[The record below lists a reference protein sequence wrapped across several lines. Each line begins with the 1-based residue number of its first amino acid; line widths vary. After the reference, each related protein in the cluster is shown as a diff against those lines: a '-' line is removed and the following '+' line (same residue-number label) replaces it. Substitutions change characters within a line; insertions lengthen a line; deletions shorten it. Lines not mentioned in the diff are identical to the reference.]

1 MRNLGDLRS
10 QARQTAAKQ
19 QLAKQQLAQQ
29 QELAKQ
35 HQLAQQQLA
44 EQQQLEL
51 QEKYD
56 SLVTQIINITNSTIT
71 INGQSHIICDKVT
84 VTGGNNHITTT
95 GPTGLGGEGPSGPSG
110 PSGPD
115 VITDPN
121 DLQPFA
127 GWYYRC
133 DSTQLITTVPDDL
146 TTIIVFSGYID
157 PLSDPNTNPITISN
171 NAYSLLTNAPA
182 GKPFITLGGG
192 NENGQWSKKVI
203 ANIIT
208 AITSGSFSAYAG
220 IVFDIENTNGG
231 AGNTDFEPMFAVA
244 KTAGFVVIVT
254 VSHTGGIYF
263 YIADPPG
270 LMQAFF
276 SSSNID
282 YLSPQLYGTDTTI
295 TQNDYTPS
303 NNWDGPPTVNWS
315 AWQDCKPIVI
325 PSILYA
331 SYYPDAVATFN
342 TVNNT
347 TTNTPQ
353 LTQKIPLAGFIQ
365 WNQV

>member
-71 INGQSHIICDKVT
+71 INGQSHIICDHVT

-110 PSGPD
+110 PSGPTD
-115 VITDPN
+115 PTDPN
-121 DLQPFA
+121 DPPMFT
-127 GWYYRC
+127 GWYNRT
-133 DSTQLITTVPDDL
+133 DSGQQNTTVPTGL
-146 TTIIVFSGYID
+146 TTVIVFSGYVD
-157 PLSDPNTNPITISN
+157 PTTAITNSAIPELIN
-171 NAYSLLTNAPA
+171 NVPA

-192 NENGQWSKKVI
+192 NANTGQWSKTVI
-203 ANIIT
+203 ENIIT
-208 AITSGSFSAYAG
+208 TINNGSFSAYVG

-231 AGNTDFEPMFAVA
+231 AENTDFEPMFAVA

-254 VSHTGGIYF
+254 VSHTGGLYSNMS
-263 YIADPPG
+263 DPLG

-282 YLSPQLYGTDTTI
+282 YLSPQLYDSGVELA
-295 TQNDYTPS
+295 NDYTPS
-303 NNWDGPPTVNWS
+303 NGWWGPTVPWS
-315 AWQDCKPIVI
+315 AWQGCKPKVI
-325 PSILYA
+325 PSIVDA

-342 TVNNT
+342 KVNNT

-353 LTQKIPLAGFIQ
+353 LTQPIPLAGFIQ